1 MESETDLC
9 VSCLET
15 PRQSPPPSDLP
26 YCGHVICA
34 ECCFN
39 WWNETSEM
47 EFEFL
52 CPECETINILGD
64 EIVEVF
70 ERMKEE

>member
-1 MESETDLC
+1 
-9 VSCLET
+9 
-15 PRQSPPPSDLP
+15 
-26 YCGHVICA
+26 
-34 ECCFN
+34 
-39 WWNETSEM
+39 M